1 MNSYEILELGQSL
14 QRQRVADAMKRLE
27 PQIKGIRADYER
39 QIAERD
45 AQIEER
51 VQQIAD
57 RDAQITAL
65 SAEIKRL
72 REENAALKDEINTN
86 RVQNEPAPKKKKAV
100 RK

>member
-1 MNSYEILELGQSL
+1 MGNPILQLGDSLRRIQSEQAL
-14 QRQRVADAMKRLE
+14 KRIE

-39 QIAERD
+39 QIADRD

-51 VQQIAD
+51 LIVVPQIVQVLA
-57 RDAQITAL
+57 
-65 SAEIKRL
+65 AEIKRL

-86 RVQNEPAPKKKKAV
+86 RVQNEPAPKKKKAA